1 MINFDELLANMSL
14 DDIHSELEAAAQ
26 RKREAEERK
35 AREQAERDK
44 HAAEQVRIN
53 RITDIANH
61 MLSGEVT
68 AEDMEYIYSIWLP
81 HEFPDTPIQM
91 NLFDA
96 DALVTH
102 ANTTLALFGAFQS
115 FFTPEETNSKKVK
128 VHKEQKPISPDDAIR
143 NFINHILED

>member
-14 DDIHSELEAAAQ
+14 DDIHLELEAAAQ

-35 AREQAERDK
+35 AREQAELDK
-44 HAAEQVRIN
+44 RAAEQARIG

-96 DALVTH
+96 DALVNH
-102 ANTTLALFGAFQS
+102 ANTTLTLFGAFQNL
-115 FFTPEETNSKKVK
+115 FAEQPNSKKVK
-128 VHKEQKPISPDDAIR
+128 VHKEQKPVSPDEAIR
-143 NFINHILED
+143 NFINHILDD